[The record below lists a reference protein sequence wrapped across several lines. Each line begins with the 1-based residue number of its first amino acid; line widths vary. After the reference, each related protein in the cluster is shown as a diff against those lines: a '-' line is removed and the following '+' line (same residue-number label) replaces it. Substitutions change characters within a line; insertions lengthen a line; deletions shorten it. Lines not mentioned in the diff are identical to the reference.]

1 LANAEQTEITYSKTH
16 RPFIINI
23 TYDVPRLATTI
34 QGERIIKLIPMCE
47 AEFETFME
55 ISMRNQSQDQV
66 KAGKWKAE
74 EADTNI

>member
-1 LANAEQTEITYSKTH
+1 MTQKLVYTFTRK
-16 RPFIINI
+16 RRKNI